1 MTEDSDAV
9 GSMRSSAAQRT
20 ALALDS
26 LKFNMRDKLDLLHL
40 HFFQCSLASGCLY
53 HSFLTKFHNGA
64 SNWRSE
70 RGVPVNHF
78 SFCHS
83 SFCTRIESG
92 KMNDKS

>member
-40 HFFQCSLASGCLY
+40 HFFQFSLALGCFY

-64 SNWRSE
+64 SN
-70 RGVPVNHF
+70 
-78 SFCHS
+78 
-83 SFCTRIESG
+83 
-92 KMNDKS
+92 